1 MNKGLDMEVVKFGV
15 VIAINLITVTGA
27 YFQLKSD
34 VEKALEIALKNETK
48 VAAVDK
54 HNQKQDLETVRFRT
68 EMKSRVTNIENLTKE
83 IHTAIVGD

>member
-48 VAAVDK
+48 VTAVQR